1 MPRNPLIR
9 TKSLSSCLSP
19 SGLEP
24 QLKSLAKQ
32 SGDKEGRRDCR
43 SSMPE
48 RWIQE
53 EVEGGSL
60 RSADFDE
67 MPTSELVNGWNGLNV
82 VNELSVLNFSQSF
95 GDAGKISDLI
105 TTGTDPDVGI
115 SAPMSM

>member
-1 MPRNPLIR
+1 MPVAVWFG
-9 TKSLSSCLSP
+9 TAT
-19 SGLEP
+19 
-24 QLKSLAKQ
+24 QSLAKQ
-32 SGDKEGRRDCR
+32 SGQRGARQDSR

-60 RSADFDE
+60 RSANFDE
-67 MPTSELVNGWNGLNV
+67 MPNSELVNGWNGLNV

-105 TTGTDPDVGI
+105 TTGTDPDDGI
-115 SAPMSM
+115 KAPISM